1 MYSHKKKLTS
11 VFFKPKANTYRAAH
25 NHGEL
30 SIHLTINQARTD
42 LITQMYKL
50 THANRASASFTNCM

>member
-50 THANRASASFTNCM
+50 THAN